1 MIIFYVFYLLRV
13 IYQFFTDGIQDQPM
27 LDLLEELA
35 DFGAVGSRAVNQQ
48 CLSGS
53 GIYNSD
59 DEEAGPELEK
69 EEAELSIIMS
79 QRWDNEIPEH
89 SARRR

>member
-1 MIIFYVFYLLRV
+1 MHFSCIYLLHV
-13 IYQFFTDGIQDQPM
+13 IYHIFTDGIQDQPM

-35 DFGAVGSRAVNQQ
+35 DFGAVNQQ

-53 GIYNSD
+53 GMCNSD

-79 QRWDNEIPEH
+79 QRWDNEIKEH
-89 SARRR
+89 SVRQR